1 MILGG
6 TPSERYNC
14 SRAGCDWVAS
24 TALAWRNPKIHPVD
38 RRKIWLACAE
48 HETYLTEFLR
58 ARSFP
63 VETMTLQDFKDSPH
77 HENGSP
83 A

>member
-6 TPSERYNC
+6 EPSERYNC
-14 SRAGCDWVAS
+14 SRASCDAVA
-24 TALAWRNPKIHPVD
+24 TAALAWRNPKIHAES
-38 RRKIWLACAE
+38 RRKIWLACAD
-48 HETYLTEFLR
+48 HADYLTEFLR

-63 VETMTLQDFKDSPH
+63 VETMTLDEFLESPL

-83 A
+83 E